1 MTRMTDLTMG
11 LIKVKIEQPVTSA
24 LLNETSVCKTVF
36 CVFLKTLIINNS
48 KILKTSSEL
57 IYTSSEL
64 ICTSTELNSTN
75 SELIIRRT
83 HYLPQTTASR

>member
-36 CVFLKTLIINNS
+36 CVFLKTLIINMSYTGIGRHIN
-48 KILKTSSEL
+48 KL
-57 IYTSSEL
+57 INVS
-64 ICTSTELNSTN
+64 
-75 SELIIRRT
+75 
-83 HYLPQTTASR
+83 